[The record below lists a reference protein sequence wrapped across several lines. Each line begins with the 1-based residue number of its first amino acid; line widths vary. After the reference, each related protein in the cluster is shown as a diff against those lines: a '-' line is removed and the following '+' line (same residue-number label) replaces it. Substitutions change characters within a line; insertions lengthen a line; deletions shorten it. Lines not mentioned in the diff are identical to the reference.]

1 MSDFEDSQNKS
12 NHSYGDDSSSSE
24 TRSAAS
30 PPRVQKRVIT
40 LGGMGPIRSQSTRAD
55 KPKKKKA
62 AKKGGGTPMTN
73 SDLVDLRRRCQV
85 PVEVH
90 MILSRPPLH
99 PENVSVG
106 WCCAYANFFEKCGL
120 FFPIPACILEM
131 LYCLGLAFPHMC
143 PNFVRHVLALFT
155 RAREVNRAFSC
166 HDLLQLFQVKT
177 NARSDQGTYYISARP
192 GSLVL
197 GGLKACR
204 DTNWRS
210 KYFFFRV
217 DRHSIG
223 SFDPTRITRTWSTNL
238 SQMEI

>member
-1 MSDFEDSQNKS
+1 MSDFEDSQKKS
-12 NHSYGDDSSSSE
+12 NHSYGDDE

-30 PPRVQKRVIT
+30 PPRVQRRVIT
-40 LGGMGPIRSQSTRAD
+40 LGGMGPIRQPSTRAD
-55 KPKKKKA
+55 MPKKKKA
-62 AKKGGGTPMTN
+62 AKQKGGTPMTN

-85 PVEVH
+85 PLGVT
-90 MILSRPPLH
+90 MILPRPPLH
-99 PENVSVG
+99 PENVSAG

-131 LYCLGLAFPHMC
+131 LYCLGLAFLQMC

-155 RAREVNRAFSC
+155 RAGDVNRDFSC
-166 HDLLQLFQVKT
+166 HDLLQLCQVKT

-192 GSLVL
+192 GSVVL

-210 KYFFFRV
+210 KFFFFRV

-223 SFDPTRITRTWSTNL
+223 SFDPARMTRTWSTNL
-238 SQMEI
+238 GQMET

>member
-12 NHSYGDDSSSSE
+12 NHSYGDDLSSSE
-24 TRSAAS
+24 TRSVAS
-30 PPRVQKRVIT
+30 PPRVQRRVIT
-40 LGGMGPIRSQSTRAD
+40 LGAMGPIRMSSTRAD

-62 AKKGGGTPMTN
+62 PKQGGGMPMTN

-85 PVEVH
+85 PVKVH
-90 MILSRPPLH
+90 MILPRPPLH
-99 PENVSVG
+99 LENVSVG

-131 LYCLGLAFPHMC
+131 LYCLGLAFPKMC
-143 PNFVRHVLALFT
+143 PNFVCHVLALFT
-155 RAREVNRAFSC
+155 QARKVNREFSC
-166 HDLLQLFQVKT
+166 HDLLQLCQVKT
-177 NARSDQGTYYISARP
+177 NARNDRGTYYISARP

-217 DRHSIG
+217 DHHSIG
-223 SFDPTRITRTWSTNL
+223 SFDPARITRTWSTNL
-238 SQMEI
+238 GQMET